1 MYLHLGQDVVVKSD
15 DIIGIFDMENTSTSR
30 FTKEF
35 LRQANRDLKIVT
47 VSYEMPKSYIL
58 CGWGEELTLYIS
70 QISPATLR
78 KRAARF
84 LEE

>member
-1 MYLHLGQDVVVKSD
+1 MYLHLGQDVVVNSCD
-15 DIIGIFDMENTSTSR
+15 VIGIFDMENTSTSR

-35 LRQANRDLKIVT
+35 LRQANKKIKVIT
-47 VSYEMPKSYIL
+47 VSFEMPKSYIL
-58 CGWGEELTLYIS
+58 CERNGEIILYIS

-78 KRAARF
+78 KRAGRL

>member
-1 MYLHLGQDVVVKSD
+1 MYLHLGQDVVVNSCD
-15 DIIGIFDMENTSTSR
+15 VIGIFDMENTSTSR

-35 LRQANRDLKIVT
+35 LRQANKEIKVIT
-47 VSYEMPKSYIL
+47 VSFEMPKSYIL
-58 CGWGEELTLYIS
+58 CERNGEIILYIS

-78 KRAARF
+78 KRAGRL

>member
-1 MYLHLGQDVVVKSD
+1 MYLHLGQDVVVNSCD
-15 DIIGIFDMENTSTSR
+15 VIGIFDMENTSTSR

-35 LRQANRDLKIVT
+35 LRQANKEIRVIT
-47 VSYEMPKSYIL
+47 VSFEMPKSYIL
-58 CGWGEELTLYIS
+58 CERNGEIILYIS

-78 KRAARF
+78 KRAGRL

>member
-1 MYLHLGQDVVVKSD
+1 MYLHLGQDVVVNSCD
-15 DIIGIFDMENTSTSR
+15 VIGIFDMENTSTSR

-35 LRQANRDLKIVT
+35 LRQANKEIKVIT
-47 VSYEMPKSYIL
+47 VSFEMPKSYIL
-58 CGWGEELTLYIS
+58 CERNGEITLYIS

-78 KRAARF
+78 KRAGRL

>member
-1 MYLHLGQDVVVKSD
+1 MYLHLGQDVVVNSD
-15 DIIGIFDMENTSTSR
+15 DVSGIFDMENTSTSR

-35 LRQANRDLKIVT
+35 LRQANKEIKVVT

-58 CGWGEELTLYIS
+58 CGRDGDLTLYIS